1 MGHFGRKPIA
11 RAWFALVLPALVLN
25 YFGQG
30 ALLLENPEAA
40 RNPFYLLAPSWALIP
55 LVVLA
60 TLATVIAS
68 QAVIS
73 GAFSLTRQAI
83 QLGYIPRMHIQHTS
97 SAEQGQIYIGAVN
110 WALMVG
116 VILLV
121 LGFESSGALASAYGV
136 AVTGTMLITTILVS
150 AVMLLLWKWPPCWRC
165 RSWWAFCWWTGCSSP
180 PTCRKSS
187 RAVPS
192 RFWRG
197 SCCSS

>member
-1 MGHFGRKPIA
+1 
-11 RAWFALVLPALVLN
+11 
-25 YFGQG
+25 
-30 ALLLENPEAA
+30 LLLENPEAA

-110 WALMVG
+110 WSLMVG

-121 LGFESSGALASAYGV
+121 LGFESSGA
-136 AVTGTMLITTILVS
+136 
-150 AVMLLLWKWPPCWRC
+150 WR
-165 RSWWAFCWWTGCSSP
+165 R
-180 PTCRKSS
+180 PT
-187 RAVPS
+187 A
-192 RFWRG
+192 WR
-197 SCCSS
+197 